1 MTPPDQCLGLEAGG
15 ILEVGQILDLGGIL
29 GELHRAEVAQR
40 AGHRA
45 EADRMLGH
53 RAALREGTDSPEG
66 IPNPEQELVQALPL
80 AGKDFHTLVVALVG
94 RTGCTNC
101 PMIQWEGQGFG
112 SVGLVGFGVG
122 SLVAELEL
130 EVVVGVVIES
140 VGLVGLDFVVVEAG
154 L

>member
-1 MTPPDQCLGLEAGG
+1 MTPPDQCLGLGVEG
-15 ILEVGQILDLGGIL
+15 ILEVGQILDLEGIL

-53 RAALREGTDSPEG
+53 RAALREGTDSLEG

-80 AGKDFHTLVVALVG
+80 AGRDCHTLVVALVG

-140 VGLVGLDFVVVEAG
+140 VGLVGLDFVVVGAG